1 MHAAF
6 YPVFCDFVILRIA
19 VRLTKWC
26 ISLTSAMLFAPVH
39 GGCYIISSVGIEW
52 FERNVMYSVCIYDLS
67 VLAVSRMGFQKKK
80 YLDRGWVGG
89 LSSIQFFLG
98 FLEFF

>member
-1 MHAAF
+1 M
-6 YPVFCDFVILRIA
+6 
-19 VRLTKWC
+19 
-26 ISLTSAMLFAPVH
+26 
-39 GGCYIISSVGIEW
+39 W

-89 LSSIQFFLG
+89 LGSIQFFFG

>member
-1 MHAAF
+1 M
-6 YPVFCDFVILRIA
+6 
-19 VRLTKWC
+19 
-26 ISLTSAMLFAPVH
+26 
-39 GGCYIISSVGIEW
+39 W

-89 LSSIQFFLG
+89 LGSIQFFFTIFGIFLTLQSPLG
-98 FLEFF
+98 QFKHTLFLTVVTFPSLSG